1 MTQPE
6 VICYSLGGHSR
17 RFADRLGVPV
27 RYLSLVSSPEPD
39 GPFILITPTYGGK
52 VPAPVLR
59 FLAKPASRRHLCG
72 VVASGNRNFGTD
84 YAIAGTIIAREF
96 GVPHLH
102 SFELSGMDEDIEA
115 VRAHILSPTPRS
127 LAS

>member
-1 MTQPE
+1 MSQPE
-6 VICYSLGGHSR
+6 VICYSLGGNSR

-27 RYLSLVSSPEPD
+27 RYLSLISSPEPD

-52 VPAPVLR
+52 VPAPVQR
-59 FLAKPASRRHLCG
+59 FLAEPTNRQLLVG
-72 VVASGNRNFGTD
+72 VVCSGNRNFGAD
-84 YAIAGTIIAREF
+84 YAIAGNLIAAEF

-102 SFELSGMDEDIEA
+102 SFELSGLNHDIEA
-115 VRAHILSPTPRS
+115 VRSLILSPTPRS